1 MTRCVCV
8 RTYIYISLF
17 FSFADLNKAVDE
29 FVQGMDQ
36 HVVGPSKV
44 CNLTSWIEYYMW
56 DATSQI
62 ACNLSSGFCLAGKD
76 LWGTLFGLRVVIQ
89 VVGCLM
95 PIPQALMITTRWIR
109 RMLLVY
115 FLDQLYFTATGI
127 GAEKWKRSLG
137 VCCPS
142 RTPSSSRRS

>member
-1 MTRCVCV
+1 
-8 RTYIYISLF
+8 
-17 FSFADLNKAVDE
+17 
-29 FVQGMDQ
+29 MDQ

-44 CNLTSWIEYYMW
+44 CNLTSWMEYYMW

-62 ACNLSSGFCLAGKD
+62 SCNISSGFCLAGKD
-76 LWGTLFGLRVVIQ
+76 LWSTLFGLRVVIQ

-127 GAEKWKRSLG
+127 GAEKWKRSLS
-137 VCCPS
+137 VCCYP
-142 RTPSSSRRS
+142 PIVVAWDCALIGVWGIGPDRRSQSRSPRSPVSKIP

>member
-1 MTRCVCV
+1 M
-8 RTYIYISLF
+8 
-17 FSFADLNKAVDE
+17 FSSADHKPYVNKAVDE

-36 HVVGPSKV
+36 HIVGPSKV

-95 PIPQALMITTRWIR
+95 TIPQALMITTRWIR

-137 VCCPS
+137 VCCP
-142 RTPSSSRRS
+142 RTPLGRS

>member
-1 MTRCVCV
+1 
-8 RTYIYISLF
+8 
-17 FSFADLNKAVDE
+17 
-29 FVQGMDQ
+29 MDQ
-36 HVVGPSKV
+36 HIVGPSKV

-95 PIPQALMITTRWIR
+95 PIPQALIVTTRWIR

-137 VCCPS
+137 VCCPPPTPPPPPGQDRELITINS
-142 RTPSSSRRS
+142 IGANRAGQGRSPRTPVGEIP